1 MKKKNASTSPAA
13 PRSPVTRSFYE
24 AIIESSDDAIL
35 LKSIDGLIVSWNKG
49 AEKLYGYTAEEA
61 IGQMV
66 DLIVPAEFRAEL
78 EIIDQTLSEGRRVD
92 HFETVRL
99 RKDGSRL
106 DISLT
111 MSPVEDA
118 DGQIVAGSAIARDI
132 TEQKRA
138 SQTIADSEAN
148 YRAIFATAADGIFIH
163 DAVTGE
169 ILDINPAV
177 TAMFGYT
184 REEMRGLR
192 IADLSSGEP
201 PYTQEQADE
210 LLALAMAGEPQFFE
224 WCSKDKFG
232 LAFPTEVSLKKVPIG
247 GQPRALAWVRDIT
260 ERKRAQEEI
269 ASQAKFP
276 GENPYPVLR
285 ADSTGNLLY
294 ANQAAAPLFGPVCV
308 ISESRLTP
316 PYLDILLQ
324 AKNLNAKRDVE
335 VECQGR
341 IFRLL
346 FNPIEGEDY
355 VNIYGEDVTA
365 RKHAE
370 ERLKLAATVFEYSI
384 EGIVITDPGGTIL
397 SVNPGFTAITGYT
410 PEEVLGQNPR
420 VLKSDRHE
428 PEFYQAMWRQIATA
442 GNWSG
447 EIWNRRK
454 SGEAY
459 PEWLT
464 ISAIKNERGDISH
477 YVSIFHDITEIKRQ
491 QEAIEFQAHHDAL
504 TGLPNRVLFADRLD
518 MALAQIARS
527 GAKLAVLFLDL
538 DNFKHIN
545 DSLGHAVGDLVLQEL
560 AKRLKKVLR
569 AVDTISRQGGD
580 EFIAILPDIHA
591 AQYAGT
597 AAQRILESLR
607 KPFRPQGHELYATA
621 SIGIAIAPDD
631 GAVPGD
637 LIKNADLAMY
647 RAKELGRN
655 NYQFFAQGMDT
666 LAHHRLSLESRLR
679 KALDREEF
687 ELHYQ
692 PVIDLATGAIA
703 GAEALVRW
711 RCGNILIPPYEF
723 IPMTEE
729 TGLILGLGAWVL
741 KTACVQAKIWRD
753 LGYSD
758 LGMAVNI
765 SSRQFSQADFVDLI
779 QNVLHSTGLPPDALL
794 LEITES
800 VLMANVEIASGQM
813 QRLKKM
819 GVKIMLDDF
828 GTGYS
833 SLSYLKR
840 LPLDGLKIDRSFV
853 MDIHHSADSK
863 AIADA
868 VISLA
873 RALELGVVAEGVE
886 TLEQLNYLREHVKGH
901 IQGFYAS
908 PPVTSESFEKLLAV
922 GFLIQPNPANASDPL
937 V

>member
-1 MKKKNASTSPAA
+1 
-13 PRSPVTRSFYE
+13 
-24 AIIESSDDAIL
+24 L
-35 LKSIDGLIVSWNKG
+35 
-49 AEKLYGYTAEEA
+49 GYT
-61 IGQMV
+61 
-66 DLIVPAEFRAEL
+66 L
-78 EIIDQTLSEGRRVD
+78 
-92 HFETVRL
+92 
-99 RKDGSRL
+99 
-106 DISLT
+106 
-111 MSPVEDA
+111 
-118 DGQIVAGSAIARDI
+118 
-132 TEQKRA
+132 
-138 SQTIADSEAN
+138 
-148 YRAIFATAADGIFIH
+148 
-163 DAVTGE
+163 
-169 ILDINPAV
+169 
-177 TAMFGYT
+177 
-184 REEMRGLR
+184 EEMRGLR
-192 IADLSSGEP
+192 IEDFSSGDP
-201 PYTQEQADE
+201 PYTQAQA
-210 LLALAMAGEPQFFE
+210 LALIAKAKAGEPQFVE
-224 WCSKDKFG
+224 WRCKDKFG
-232 LAFPTEVSLKKVPIG
+232 LVFPVEVSLKKAAIN
-247 GQPRALAWVRDIT
+247 GQERVLAWIRDIT
-260 ERKRAQEEI
+260 DRKQAQQEI
-269 ASQAKFP
+269 VSQAKFP
-276 GENPYPVLR
+276 DESPYPVLR
-285 ADSTGNLLY
+285 ADAQGNLLY
-294 ANQAAAPLFGPVCV
+294 ANQAAAPLFGRDCV
-308 ISESRLTP
+308 IDDSCLRSPYIEILRQARKSRSMR
-316 PYLDILLQ
+316 DIE
-324 AKNLNAKRDVE
+324 ADCE
-335 VECQGR
+335 GR

-346 FNPIEGEDY
+346 FNPIADEDY
-355 VNIYGEDVTA
+355 VNVYGEDVTA

-384 EGIVITDPGGTIL
+384 EGIVITDPVGTIL
-397 SVNPGFTAITGYT
+397 SVNPGFTAITGYP
-410 PEEVLGQNPR
+410 PEEVLGKNPR
-420 VLKSDRHE
+420 VLKSDRHP

-442 GNWSG
+442 GSWSG

-454 SGEAY
+454 NGEAY

-464 ISAIKNERGDISH
+464 ISAIRNERGEISH

-518 MALAQIARS
+518 MALAQIGRS

-560 AKRLKKVLR
+560 ARRLKKVLR

-580 EFIAILPDIHA
+580 EFIAILPEIHA
-591 AQYAGT
+591 SEYAGV
-597 AAQRILESLR
+597 AAQRILESLHH
-607 KPFRPQGHELYATA
+607 PFRPQDHELYATA

-631 GAVPGD
+631 GAAPGD

-692 PVIDLATGAIA
+692 PVIDLATGGIA

-711 RCGNILIPPYEF
+711 RYGNKLIAPNEF
-723 IPMTEE
+723 IPLSEE

-741 KTACVQAKIWRD
+741 ATACRQAKAWRD
-753 LGYSD
+753 LGYRD
-758 LGMAVNI
+758 LAMAVNI
-765 SSRQFSQADFVDLI
+765 SSRQFSQADFVDRI
-779 QNVLHSTGLPPDALL
+779 DSVLTSTGLPPEALL

-800 VLMANVEIASGQM
+800 VLMANIDIASEQM
-813 QRLKKM
+813 RRLKDM

-833 SLSYLKR
+833 SLAYLKR

-853 MDIHHSADSK
+853 MDIHRSADSK

-886 TLEQLNYLREHVKGH
+886 TLEQLDYLREHVRGH

-908 PPVTSESFEKLLAV
+908 PPVTPESFEKLLAV
-922 GFLIQPNPANASDPL
+922 GFLIQPNPAASPERL
-937 V
+937 P

>member
-1 MKKKNASTSPAA
+1 MKKKSASPPPSACRA
-13 PRSPVTRSFYE
+13 PVTRSFYE

-35 LKSIDGLIVSWNKG
+35 LKSIDGLIVSWNQG

-61 IGQMV
+61 IGQMI
-66 DLIVPAEFRAEL
+66 DLIVPPELRDEL
-78 EIIDQTLSEGRRVD
+78 EVIDQTLREGRRVE
-92 HFETVRL
+92 HFETVRV
-99 RKDGSRL
+99 RKDGTRI

-111 MSPVEDA
+111 ISPVTDA
-118 DGQIVAGSAIARDI
+118 DGQVVAASAIARDI
-132 TEQKRA
+132 TGHK
-138 SQTIADSEAN
+138 
-148 YRAIFATAADGIFIH
+148 
-163 DAVTGE
+163 
-169 ILDINPAV
+169 
-177 TAMFGYT
+177 
-184 REEMRGLR
+184 
-192 IADLSSGEP
+192 
-201 PYTQEQADE
+201 
-210 LLALAMAGEPQFFE
+210 
-224 WCSKDKFG
+224 
-232 LAFPTEVSLKKVPIG
+232 
-247 GQPRALAWVRDIT
+247 RALA
-260 ERKRAQEEI
+260 EI
-269 ASQAKFP
+269 VSQAKFP
-276 GENPYPVLR
+276 EENPYPVLR
-285 ADSTGNLLY
+285 ADSKGDLLY
-294 ANQAAAPLFGPVCV
+294 TNQAAAPLIGPVCV
-308 ISESRLTP
+308 VAGSRLTA
-316 PYLDILLQ
+316 PYLDVLRQ
-324 AKNLNAKRDVE
+324 AVDSRSMRDIE
-335 VECQGR
+335 VECAGR
-341 IFRLL
+341 TFKLL
-346 FNPIEGEDY
+346 FNPIAGEDY
-355 VNIYGEDVTA
+355 VNIYGEDITA

-384 EGIVITDPGGTIL
+384 EGIVITDPAGTIL
-397 SVNPGFTAITGYT
+397 SVNPGFTAITGYP
-410 PEEVLGQNPR
+410 PEEVVGQNPR
-420 VLKSDRHE
+420 VLKSDRHA
-428 PEFYQAMWRQIATA
+428 PEFYQEMWQQIATT
-442 GNWSG
+442 GSWSG

-464 ISAIKNERGDISH
+464 ISAIKNERGEITH

-527 GAKLAVLFLDL
+527 GVKLAVLFLDL

-580 EFIAILPDIHA
+580 EFIAILPEIHA
-591 AQYAGT
+591 AEYVGI
-597 AAQRILESLR
+597 AAQRILECLR
-607 KPFRPQGHELYATA
+607 QPFRPQGHELYATA
-621 SIGIAIAPDD
+621 SIGITIAPDD
-631 GAVPGD
+631 GAAPGD

-692 PVIDLATGAIA
+692 PVIDLATGTIA

-711 RCGNILIPPYEF
+711 RSGKNLIPPSEF
-723 IPMTEE
+723 IPLTEE

-741 KTACVQAKIWRD
+741 NTACRQAKAWHD

-758 LGMAVNI
+758 LAMAVNI
-765 SSRQFSQADFVDLI
+765 SSRQFSQTDFVDLI
-779 QNVLHSTGLPPDALL
+779 KNALQSTGLPPRALL

-800 VLMANVEIASGQM
+800 VLMANIEIASAHMHQ
-813 QRLKKM
+813 LKEM

-853 MDIHHSADSK
+853 MDIHRSADSK

-873 RALELGVVAEGVE
+873 RALGLGVVAEGVE
-886 TLEQLNYLREHVKGH
+886 TLEQLDYLREHVQGH

-908 PPVTSESFEKLLAV
+908 PPVTPESFEKLLAV
-922 GFLIQPNPANASDPL
+922 DFLIQPSSDAAPERL
-937 V
+937 P

>member
-1 MKKKNASTSPAA
+1 
-13 PRSPVTRSFYE
+13 
-24 AIIESSDDAIL
+24 
-35 LKSIDGLIVSWNKG
+35 
-49 AEKLYGYTAEEA
+49 
-61 IGQMV
+61 
-66 DLIVPAEFRAEL
+66 
-78 EIIDQTLSEGRRVD
+78 
-92 HFETVRL
+92 
-99 RKDGSRL
+99 
-106 DISLT
+106 
-111 MSPVEDA
+111 MSPVADA
-118 DGQIVAGSAIARDI
+118 DGQVVAASAIARDI
-132 TEQKRA
+132 TDRK
-138 SQTIADSEAN
+138 
-148 YRAIFATAADGIFIH
+148 
-163 DAVTGE
+163 
-169 ILDINPAV
+169 
-177 TAMFGYT
+177 
-184 REEMRGLR
+184 
-192 IADLSSGEP
+192 
-201 PYTQEQADE
+201 
-210 LLALAMAGEPQFFE
+210 
-224 WCSKDKFG
+224 
-232 LAFPTEVSLKKVPIG
+232 
-247 GQPRALAWVRDIT
+247 RALA
-260 ERKRAQEEI
+260 EI
-269 ASQAKFP
+269 ASQAKFQS
-276 GENPYPVLR
+276 ENPFPVLR
-285 ADSTGNLLY
+285 ASKGGDLLY
-294 ANQAAAPLFGPVCV
+294 ANQAAAPLLGPNCVC
-308 ISESRLTP
+308 SGSQLAE
-316 PYLDILLQ
+316 PYRDVLNQ
-324 AKNLNAKRDVE
+324 AVAAGAARDVE
-335 VECQGR
+335 VECEDR

-346 FNPIEGEDY
+346 FNPIAGENY

-365 RKHAE
+365 RKQAE

-384 EGIVITDPGGTIL
+384 EGIVVTDPAGVIL
-397 SVNPGFTAITGYT
+397 SVNPGFTAITGY
-410 PEEVLGQNPR
+410 PPQEVVGQNPR
-420 VLKSDRHE
+420 VLKSDRHT
-428 PEFYQAMWRQIATA
+428 PEFYAAMWRQIASA
-442 GNWSG
+442 GSWSG

-454 SGEAY
+454 NGEAY

-464 ISAIKNERGDISH
+464 ISAIRNENGDISH

-527 GAKLAVLFLDL
+527 GQTLAVLFLDL

-580 EFIAILPDIHA
+580 EFIAILPEIHA

-607 KPFRPQGHELYATA
+607 QPFRPQGHELYATA

-631 GAVPGD
+631 GAAPGD

-666 LAHHRLSLESRLR
+666 LAHHRLSMESRLR
-679 KALDREEF
+679 KALERDEF

-711 RCGNILIPPYEF
+711 RCCDVLIPPNDF
-723 IPMTEE
+723 IPLTEE
-729 TGLILGLGAWVL
+729 TGLILGLGGWVL
-741 KTACVQAKIWRD
+741 DTACRQAKIWRD

-758 LGMAVNI
+758 LAMAVNI
-765 SSRQFSQADFVDLI
+765 SSRQFSQADFVDI
-779 QNVLHSTGLPPDALL
+779 IKGVLQSTGLPPAALL

-800 VLMANVEIASGQM
+800 VLMANIEIASEQM
-813 QRLKKM
+813 RRLKDM

-833 SLSYLKR
+833 SLAYLKR

-853 MDIHHSADSK
+853 MDIHHSDDSK

-886 TLEQLNYLREHVKGH
+886 TLEQLNYLREHVQGH

-908 PPVTSESFEKLLAV
+908 PPVPPEAFTKLLAA
-922 GFLIQPNPANASDPL
+922 GFLIQPCPGASPERL
-937 V
+937 P